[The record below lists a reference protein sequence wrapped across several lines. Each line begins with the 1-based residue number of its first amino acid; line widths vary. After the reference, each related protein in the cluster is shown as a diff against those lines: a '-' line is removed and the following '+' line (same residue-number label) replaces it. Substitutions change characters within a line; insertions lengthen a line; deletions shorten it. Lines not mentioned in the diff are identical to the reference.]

1 MALKRFFIHIIT
13 WNFSNNINCFRERK
27 NTSVFE
33 EELRI
38 NFRPISNIVGLFLK
52 SKELEQSYVVIF
64 IFPNT
69 TVYNDF
75 SRV

>member
-38 NFRPISNIVGLFLK
+38 NFRPISNIVGLFGLLSQRNW
-52 SKELEQSYVVIF
+52 SKVMW
-64 IFPNT
+64 
-69 TVYNDF
+69 
-75 SRV
+75 